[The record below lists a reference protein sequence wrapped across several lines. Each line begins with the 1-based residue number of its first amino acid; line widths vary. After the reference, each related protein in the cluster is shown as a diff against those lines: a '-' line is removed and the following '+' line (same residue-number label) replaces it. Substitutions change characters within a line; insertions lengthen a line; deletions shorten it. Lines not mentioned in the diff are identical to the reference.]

1 MSPESE
7 DRPTTATDVDV
18 LVLGAGFAGLTA
30 ARELSQRGLSVRV
43 LEARDRIGG
52 RTWYAEG
59 LGRGLELGGTWVHW
73 TQPHV
78 WAELARYGIGTVPSP
93 APTIAHWWEG
103 GAARSGDPDEL
114 LARLDEPNRRLTADA
129 RRVFPRPF
137 RPLEQRDLVASID
150 RETIAERIAALDLP
164 DADRALLETFW
175 TLNVN
180 GAIDEAAY
188 TQALRWVALT
198 NGDWAV
204 NFEACASYKVDGG
217 TGRLAQAI
225 ADDSGAEFRFG
236 SPVVAIEQ
244 DDESVRVTTAD
255 GQVHTA
261 GYAVATFPLATLARV
276 RIAPALPQAMR
287 AAASAGQVGRGT
299 KVWFRLEGVTEPFVA
314 FGEKHWPLN
323 FFQGEYPDGDG
334 IIVIGF
340 GPDASALDPTDAA
353 AIERVIGRLIPS
365 ARVSAVAAHDWVA
378 DEFAGETWPMHRPG
392 YLSHALPGF
401 HAGHGR
407 LRFAGADYA
416 HGWGGFIDGAIESGL
431 IEARRILADL
441 ADRADRADGAD
452 LTTEADL
459 AADGDLDPAAHDH
472 LVATAA

>member
-1 MSPESE
+1 M
-7 DRPTTATDVDV
+7 

-30 ARELSQRGLSVRV
+30 ARELAQRGLSVRV

-52 RTWYAEG
+52 RTWYADG
-59 LGRGLELGGTWVHW
+59 LGRGLEFGGTWVHW
-73 TQPHV
+73 TQPYV

-93 APTIAHWWEG
+93 APAVAHWWEA
-103 GAARSGDPDEL
+103 GAPRSGDPDEL
-114 LARLDEPNRRLTADA
+114 LGLLDEPNRRLTADA
-129 RRVFPRPF
+129 RRVFPTPF
-137 RPLEQRDLVASID
+137 QPLEQRELVESTD
-150 RETIAERIAALDLP
+150 QETIADRIATLDLP
-164 DADRALLETFW
+164 AAERALLETFW

-180 GAIDEAAY
+180 GSINEAAY

-225 ADDSGAEFRFG
+225 AEDSDAEFRFG
-236 SPVVAIEQ
+236 AVVEGIEHDEGSVSVYT
-244 DDESVRVTTAD
+244 DDGD
-255 GQVHTA
+255 VHTA
-261 GYAVATFPLATLARV
+261 RTAIVTFPLAALSPIRV
-276 RIAPALPQAMR
+276 TPELPRAMR
-287 AAASAGQVGRGT
+287 QAATEGQAGLGT
-299 KVWFRLEGVTEPFVA
+299 KVWFRLEGVSEPFVA

-340 GPDASALDPTDAA
+340 GPDAGAIDPTDAR
-353 AIERVIGRLIPS
+353 AIEAVIGRLIPG

-378 DEFAGETWPMHRPG
+378 DPFAGETWPMHRPG
-392 YLSHALPGF
+392 YLTRALPEF
-401 HAGHGR
+401 HAGAGR

-431 IEARRILADL
+431 IEARRILAEHARSGIRL
-441 ADRADRADGAD
+441 
-452 LTTEADL
+452 L
-459 AADGDLDPAAHDH
+459 AASA
-472 LVATAA
+472 

>member
-1 MSPESE
+1 MSLNTHPRTPTA
-7 DRPTTATDVDV
+7 RPPAVDV
-18 LVLGAGFAGLTA
+18 LVLGAGFAGLVA
-30 ARELSQRGLSVRV
+30 ARELAQRGLSVRI

-73 TQPHV
+73 TQPYV

-93 APTIAHWWEG
+93 APAIAHWWEDG
-103 GAARSGDPDEL
+103 GPRSGDPDDL
-114 LARLDEPNRRLTADA
+114 IARLDGPNRQLTADA
-129 RRVFPRPF
+129 RRVFPQPF
-137 RPLEQRDLVASID
+137 QPLNEAALVASID
-150 RETIAERIAALDLP
+150 QETIADRIAGLDLP
-164 DADRALLETFW
+164 PAERALLETFW

-180 GAIDEAAY
+180 GSIDEAAY
-188 TQALRWVALT
+188 SQALRWVALT

-225 ADDSGAEFRFG
+225 ADDADADLVFGA
-236 SPVVAIEQ
+236 VVDSIEH

-255 GQVHTA
+255 GRVHTA
-261 GYAVATFPLATLARV
+261 RHAIATFPLATLSRV
-276 RIAPALPQAMR
+276 RVAPELPRVLRDATREGQA
-287 AAASAGQVGRGT
+287 GLGT

-314 FGEKHWPLN
+314 FGEKDWPLN

-340 GPDASALDPTDAA
+340 GPDASAIDPTDPRAVE
-353 AIERVIGRLIPS
+353 AIIGRLIPG
-365 ARVSAVAAHDWVA
+365 ARVTAVEAHDWVA

-392 YLSHALPGF
+392 YLSRALPEF
-401 HAGHGR
+401 HSGAGR

-431 IEARRILADL
+431 IEARRILTERAETGVRLL
-441 ADRADRADGAD
+441 AVSA
-452 LTTEADL
+452 
-459 AADGDLDPAAHDH
+459 
-472 LVATAA
+472 

>member
-1 MSPESE
+1 MSLNTYPRASSA
-7 DRPTTATDVDV
+7 RPTEVDV

-30 ARELSQRGLSVRV
+30 ARELSRRGLWVRV

-52 RTWYAEG
+52 RTWYADG

-73 TQPHV
+73 TQPYV

-93 APTIAHWWEG
+93 APAVAHWWEA
-103 GAARSGDPDEL
+103 GAARTGEPDEL

-129 RRVFPRPF
+129 RRVFPTPF
-137 RPLEQRDLVASID
+137 RPLAQRDLVESVD
-150 RETIAERIAALDLP
+150 HETIADRIAALDLP
-164 DADRALLETFW
+164 AAERALLETFW

-180 GAIDEAAY
+180 GSIDEAAY

-217 TGRLAQAI
+217 TGALAQAI
-225 ADDSGAEFRFG
+225 ADDSDAEFRFG
-236 SPVVAIEQ
+236 TVVEAIEH

-255 GQVHTA
+255 GRVHA
-261 GYAVATFPLATLARV
+261 ARHAIVTFPLAALSRIRV
-276 RIAPALPQAMR
+276 TPALPHAMG
-287 AAASAGQVGRGT
+287 AAANEGQAGLGT

-314 FGEKHWPLN
+314 FGEKDWPLN

-340 GPDASALDPTDAA
+340 GPDARAIDPTDAH
-353 AIERVIGRLIPS
+353 AIEEVIGRLLPG

-378 DEFAGETWPMHRPG
+378 DEFAGETWPMHK
-392 YLSHALPGF
+392 PGF
-401 HAGHGR
+401 LTGALAGFHSGDGR

-431 IEARRILADL
+431 IEARRILTERAEALPGVRLL
-441 ADRADRADGAD
+441 AESA
-452 LTTEADL
+452 
-459 AADGDLDPAAHDH
+459 
-472 LVATAA
+472 